1 MPGTIY
7 SLVESIAD
15 STSQANAFAPNWGQT
30 IFQSANEI
38 NQNDILKQRTAEIQV
53 QLDAEK
59 EWWEKKREGVRSDF
73 MKEIEGDEK
82 PAETQR
88 KTGSDDDA
96 VLVEA
101 EDSAPQGGGGGKKKK
116 GKK

>member
-1 MPGTIY
+1 MK
-7 SLVESIAD
+7 
-15 STSQANAFAPNWGQT
+15 ANAFAPNWGQS

-38 NQNDILKQRTAEIQV
+38 NQNNLLRERIAEIQG

-59 EWWEKKREGVRSDF
+59 EWWEKKRAGIQTEF
-73 MKEIEGDEK
+73 MKELE
-82 PAETQR
+82 AERKGVTPDSSQR
-88 KTGSDDDA
+88 KTNSDDDA

-101 EDSAPQGGGGGKKKK
+101 DGPAQPQGGVGGKKKK

>member
-1 MPGTIY
+1 MGSRELLLTQY
-7 SLVESIAD
+7 L
-15 STSQANAFAPNWGQT
+15 QANAFAPNWGQV

-38 NQNDILKQRTAEIQV
+38 NQNDILKQRTGEIQA
-53 QLDAEK
+53 QLDAER
-59 EWWEKKREGVRSDF
+59 EWWAQKREGVRADF
-73 MKEIEGDEK
+73 MKEIEGDSK
-82 PAETQR
+82 PVEGQR

>member
-1 MPGTIY
+1 MMG
-7 SLVESIAD
+7 AN
-15 STSQANAFAPNWGQT
+15 TSAQANAFSASWGQT

-38 NQNDILKQRTAEIQV
+38 NQNDILKQRTAEIQS
-53 QLDAEK
+53 QLEADK
-59 EWWEKKREGVRSDF
+59 EWWAQKREGVRADL
-73 MKEIEGDEK
+73 MKEIGEDSK
-82 PAETQR
+82 PAESQR

-101 EDSAPQGGGGGKKKK
+101 EDSAPQGGQGGGKKKK

>member
-1 MPGTIY
+1 MLTQQ
-7 SLVESIAD
+7 SL
-15 STSQANAFAPNWGQT
+15 QANAFAPNWGQT

-38 NQNDILKQRTAEIQV
+38 NQNDILKQRTAEIQS

-59 EWWEKKREGVRSDF
+59 EWWAKKRDTVRADF
-73 MKEIEGDEK
+73 MKELEGEGADSK
-82 PAETQR
+82 PAEGAAQR